1 MKTFRYYSSLLFA
14 AFTLCACDAF
24 EIDNYKEP
32 GETIEGIVVDAKTG
46 EPVLT
51 DQGSEGIR
59 VRLTELSYGDNVDH
73 NPDFYCRP
81 DGTFRNTKIFAG
93 NYNIRIDGP
102 FIPIYRDT
110 DDGTVI
116 SDDTWYGKISGTTNV
131 KFEVHPFLKVEFV
144 ETPSVSNG
152 QITAKVK
159 VTRATTKEEFRNM
172 VEPLGGYRDDF
183 TNVTDIQLF
192 VSMSSSVGYR
202 ARDQRWSSQINYA
215 GDSFDAFEGQPITI
229 RSANGQTIPS
239 GRHVFVRAAAR
250 INYDTPRG
258 SGTRRWNYSEPLEVI
273 IP

>member
-1 MKTFRYYSSLLFA
+1 
-14 AFTLCACDAF
+14 
-24 EIDNYKEP
+24 
-32 GETIEGIVVDAKTG
+32 
-46 EPVLT
+46 
-51 DQGSEGIR
+51 
-59 VRLTELSYGDNVDH
+59 
-73 NPDFYCRP
+73 
-81 DGTFRNTKIFAG
+81 
-93 NYNIRIDGP
+93 
-102 FIPIYRDT
+102 
-110 DDGTVI
+110 
-116 SDDTWYGKISGTTNV
+116 
-131 KFEVHPFLKVEFV
+131 
-144 ETPSVSNG
+144 
-152 QITAKVK
+152 
-159 VTRATTKEEFRNM
+159 M